1 MAGYKLKGKDMDK
14 RTKRQIDKKVSDFER
29 ECLMEMLFESK
40 DENVKDAL
48 EQALIA
54 VKLIHS
60 EEIAEEVEEHR
71 QELIEEEKG
80 KKIGLQEIERLIKE
94 MERHIDRR
102 DQDMWKKTKPY
113 DYWDGNHGHPGWITT
128 STISIDTSPKV
139 IINPVKRTIDW
150 STKT

>member
-1 MAGYKLKGKDMDK
+1 MDK
-14 RTKRQIDKKVSDFER
+14 RTKRRIDKKVSDFER
-29 ECLMEMLFESK
+29 ECLMEMLFESD

-71 QELIEEEKG
+71 QELIEEEKN
-80 KKIGLQEIERLIKE
+80 KKNQLQGMEELIKE
-94 MERHIDRR
+94 MERNLERKE
-102 DQDMWKKTKPY
+102 QDMWKKIKIH
-113 DYWDGNHGHPGWITT
+113 DYWDITDKRKLPEWTTSRWITT
-128 STISIDTSPKV
+128 STVSIDTSPKV